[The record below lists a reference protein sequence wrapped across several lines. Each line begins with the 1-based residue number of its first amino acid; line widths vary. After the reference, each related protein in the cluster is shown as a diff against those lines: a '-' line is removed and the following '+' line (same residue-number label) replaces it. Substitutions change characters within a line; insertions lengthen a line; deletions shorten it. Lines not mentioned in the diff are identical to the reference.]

1 MTPSP
6 ADPLRGLVL
15 AACLLA
21 LVPIGAGCA
30 RPATPPRTVKPAT
43 RVRVAA
49 ATDLRS
55 CLDALA
61 DDFQKD
67 FPNIDLLPVF
77 GASGA
82 LLTQLKAGLETD
94 LFLTADVDLAHD
106 LAAAGLAARE
116 DVFET
121 GEGRLV
127 LWVRNESPLDVTRQ
141 GAGVLRDPAVRRV
154 AIANP
159 EYAPYGRA
167 AKAALESLGVLS
179 EVEKKL
185 AVGASAAQ
193 AAQYVAS
200 GAADV
205 GLLPLALALGT
216 KLSEKGRFWTVPAD
230 AHPPIRHGGAIH
242 TRAIDREATV
252 AFRDFLLAPRGRAI
266 LERYGFEFP
275 GTPPPP

>member
-1 MTPSP
+1 MFPLPASP
-6 ADPLRGLVL
+6 FRGPGFAV
-15 AACLLA
+15 CLLA
-21 LVPIGAGCA
+21 VVAALAGCA
-30 RPATPPRTVKPAT
+30 KPAPRRAVAAAT

-49 ATDLRS
+49 ASDLRS
-55 CLDALA
+55 CLDALT

-67 FPNIDLLPVF
+67 FPNVDLLPVF
-77 GASGA
+77 GASKA
-82 LLTQLKAGLETD
+82 LLTQLEAGLETD
-94 LFLTADVDLAHD
+94 LFLAADIDLARD
-106 LAAAGLAARE
+106 LAAAGLAAPE

-121 GEGRLV
+121 GAGRIV
-127 LWVRNESPLDVTRQ
+127 VWVRNESPLDVARD
-141 GAGVLRDPAVRRV
+141 GIEVLRDPAVRRV

-167 AKAALESLGVLS
+167 AKAALESLGLLA

-185 AVGASAAQ
+185 AVGSSAAQ
-193 AAQYVAS
+193 AAQYAES

-242 TRAIDREATV
+242 ARAIDREATV
-252 AFRDFLLAPRGRAI
+252 AFRDFLLSPRGRTI
-266 LERYGFEFP
+266 LERFGFEFP
-275 GTPPPP
+275 AALPSP